1 MQRRVKRVFKALSK
15 KGMVRAFVETGNR
28 EYVYPLI
35 TQGKTKKALTRIY
48 FLLLGMVFL
57 LAVGITVFN
66 LLLKDKPMG
75 PVSDSPK
82 NALDRPDRY
91 GMTSL
96 HHAVNRGDM
105 ETIKNLIKKGMGS
118 NARDNYGWTP
128 LHWAVFKQDEIIC
141 KVLLQSGASATI
153 TTTRSWF
160 KFPAGITAVEMA
172 KITNNKAVQ
181 AILEK

>member
-1 MQRRVKRVFKALSK
+1 MQRRVKKVFKALSK
-15 KGMVRAFVETGNR
+15 KGMVRAFVETGKR

-35 TQGKTKKALTRIY
+35 TQGKTKKALTKIY

-57 LAVGITVFN
+57 LAVGITAFK
-66 LLLKDKPMG
+66 LLLENKPMDT
-75 PVSDSPK
+75 VSVSRK
-82 NALDRPDRY
+82 NAMDRQDRY

-96 HHAVNRGDM
+96 HHAVIRGDM
-105 ETIKNLIKKGMGS
+105 ETIKNLIEKGAGI

-141 KVLLQSGASATI
+141 RFLVQSGASATI

-160 KFPAGITAVEMA
+160 KFPAGITVMEMA
-172 KITNNKAVQ
+172 RITNNKAVQ

>member
-1 MQRRVKRVFKALSK
+1 MQRRVKKVFKALSK
-15 KGMVRAFVETGNR
+15 KGMVRAFVETGKR

-35 TQGKTKKALTRIY
+35 TQGKTKKALTKIY

-66 LLLKDKPMG
+66 LLLKDKPMDS
-75 PVSDSPK
+75 VSVARK
-82 NALDRPDRY
+82 NTLDRTDRY

-96 HHAVNRGDM
+96 HHAVIRGDM
-105 ETIKNLIKKGMGS
+105 ETIKNLIEKGAGI
-118 NARDNYGWTP
+118 NASDNYGWTP
-128 LHWAVFKQDEIIC
+128 LHWAVFKQDEFIC
-141 KVLLQSGASATI
+141 RFLVKCGASITI

-160 KFPAGITAVEMA
+160 KFPAGITVMEMA
-172 KITNNKAVQ
+172 RITNNKAVQ